1 MINVKQFARFVVEL
15 GDQVAPSD
23 IEEGMRVG
31 FVCAVFLMFRLFS
44 LETLVSQQCYI
55 FHFFIF
61 SFDYCR
67 LAVILYYESG
77 TYFCHKK
84 MLFRIV
90 LLFSDMLLPTY
101 PIGPKEYQLF
111 LEC

>member
-84 MLFRIV
+84 C
-90 LLFSDMLLPTY
+90 FSESYFCFQTCCCPHI
-101 PIGPKEYQLF
+101 P
-111 LEC
+111 